1 MFAVIKTGGKQYRV
15 ASGDVI
21 EVEKLAGEAG
31 SSVDID
37 EVLLVSDGKK
47 ITSGAP
53 IIDGARVSAEI
64 VEQGRGDKVKIFK
77 KKRRKGYR
85 RTAGHRQYI
94 TTLKITDIAL
104 AGAKKAA
111 PKKAAEPKTEAKA
124 EAAAEAPA
132 KPAAKKAPAKA
143 PAKAKAAAKPKA
155 AASKPAAKKPAAKK
169 PAASDGDKE

>member
-1 MFAVIKTGGKQYRV
+1 MFAVIKTGGKQYKV

-21 EVEKLAGEAG
+21 EVEKLDGEAG
-31 SSVDID
+31 SSVNMDQI
-37 EVLLVSDGKK
+37 LLVSDGSE

-53 IIDGARVSAEI
+53 LVDGALVSAEI
-64 VEQGRGDKVKIFK
+64 IEQRRSDKIKIFK

-85 RTAGHRQYI
+85 RTAGHRQYL

-111 PKKAAEPKTEAKA
+111 TKKAAEHKPKPDTQAKA
-124 EAAAEAPA
+124 KAPA
-132 KPAAKKAPAKA
+132 KPTAQKAPVKG
-143 PAKAKAAAKPKA
+143 KAKAAAKPKA
-155 AASKPAAKKPAAKK
+155 AAKKNSATKKPAAKK